1 MGLLEELQLAI
12 YARAWEIAHPGD
24 LVVGAGIS
32 LFSHNT
38 IHMLEMSSNQHIIPG
53 LKIGEITDLNSNLF
67 RFTNDPPSPNSDK
80 FRAWLTQRLSVA
92 LGVANGAMM
101 GKVHPTPSKDK
112 CGYCSVREICDV
124 RMEGTF

>member
-38 IHMLEMSSNQHIIPG
+38 THNIEISKNFQHINQLDIGIPT
-53 LKIGEITDLNSNLF
+53 IITEDLY
-67 RFTNDPPSPNSDK
+67 RFPDENDK
-80 FRAWLTQRLSVA
+80 T
-92 LGVANGAMM
+92 
-101 GKVHPTPSKDK
+101 
-112 CGYCSVREICDV
+112 
-124 RMEGTF
+124 